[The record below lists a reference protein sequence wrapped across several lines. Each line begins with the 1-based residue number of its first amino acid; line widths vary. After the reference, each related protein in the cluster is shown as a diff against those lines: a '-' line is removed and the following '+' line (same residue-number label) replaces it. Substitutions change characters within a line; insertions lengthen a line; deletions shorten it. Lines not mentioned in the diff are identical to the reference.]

1 MFHPS
6 IHINLKPVPHHHI
19 RSYQKLLAREDTIAT
34 MENIMMK
41 EYAATGLGVA
51 TMWRI
56 MSVGVATIGA
66 PPVHEVANPKLGLP
80 SREIIIQ
87 KNIYGIP

>member
-41 EYAATGLGVA
+41 EYAATGLGCSNNVA
-51 TMWRI
+51 HYVRGC
-56 MSVGVATIGA
+56 SNNRGA
-66 PPVHEVANPKLGLP
+66 SCP
-80 SREIIIQ
+80 
-87 KNIYGIP
+87 